1 MRSSLFAVVVTGLVL
16 AGCGRDKAEAPAGAA
31 ATPAV
36 DPAAEAFVRSLYALA
51 NGGTN
56 STDASA
62 DVYGGAI
69 WSARTAGLVD
79 QARALTAA
87 GDQGYFENDPFCG
100 CQDDSGMRLSSVA
113 ITPQDADH
121 AEAAVVMNWTEA
133 DPVATVR
140 QTLDL
145 VRENG
150 VWRID
155 NIQRDPDAEFA
166 QPPLVEDLTQWIAE
180 AQGHP
185 AV

>member
-1 MRSSLFAVVVTGLVL
+1 MRSSLFAVVVTALVL

-31 ATPAV
+31 ATPTV

-56 STDASA
+56 STDTSA

-87 GDQGYFENDPFCG
+87 GDEGYFESDPFCG
-100 CQDDSGMRLSSVA
+100 CQDDSGMRLSSVTV
-113 ITPQDADH
+113 TPRDADH
-121 AEAAVVMNWTEA
+121 AEAAVVMSWTEA

-140 QTLDL
+140 QTFDL

-155 NIQRDPDAEFA
+155 DIERDPDAEA
-166 QPPLVEDLTQWIAE
+166 TEPPLVEDLTQWIAD
-180 AQGHP
+180 ARAHP